1 MASSFIQNGLFFL
14 IILNA
19 AILGLETNLELMA
32 TWGKALLWMDH
43 AILIVFIAEIFILIA
58 VRGWGYFKDPWCV
71 FDCIVIGIALIPA
84 SGSLS
89 VLRSLRVLR
98 VLRLINKVESMRKV
112 VGGLLASLPGLG
124 SVFGLILIIFYVASV
139 IATNLFRADFPEL
152 FGDMTSTA
160 YTLFQVMTLEGWSQD
175 IARPVMEIYPYAWVF
190 FNLFILI
197 ATFVVF
203 NLFIAVIV
211 DSITADKEKDDK
223 DKSQANSIENEV
235 KAMREEL
242 AALRKL
248 LEERQT

>member
-1 MASSFIQNGLFFL
+1 
-14 IILNA
+14 
-19 AILGLETNLELMA
+19 
-32 TWGKALLWMDH
+32 
-43 AILIVFIAEIFILIA
+43 
-58 VRGWGYFKDPWCV
+58 
-71 FDCIVIGIALIPA
+71 
-84 SGSLS
+84 
-89 VLRSLRVLR
+89 
-98 VLRLINKVESMRKV
+98 
-112 VGGLLASLPGLG
+112 
-124 SVFGLILIIFYVASV
+124 
-139 IATNLFRADFPEL
+139 
-152 FGDMTSTA
+152 MTSTA

-190 FNLFILI
+190 FILFILI